1 MYSAA
6 TESLIK
12 QAREIKEE
20 ELQKFCGRIFKQLH
34 TKELGGE
41 IVDSLQRLH
50 LIVSATKY
58 AREIPSDL
66 VMKLLMV
73 LCSSSCPEQLQ
84 ILSSSILQES
94 LPLSIHSLSSDLSQD
109 SRAIS
114 HLASVVLSQAG
125 NKEDVMPL
133 CHHLLKI
140 LESRLSEGQMS
151 KHALPI
157 LSKMI
162 SVYPEILTEDQVNLV
177 SRKLV
182 DWLRYASMQQGASMS
197 SGGFFSGQRTRQPAP
212 LTEVDGV
219 VTGDFFTV
227 LCVGQSYTEDQWMN
241 MYTFSMIKSWLLTYD
256 RDGTT
261 NAESAPLK
269 RTQVI
274 LSQHQEKT
282 QPMMH
287 KGKQREKDDRSE
299 LDSSVMSMVSATSSS
314 SRLLP
319 PKERLREKAFEYC
332 QRLIEQSDR
341 KALKRTDTELQKA
354 CIVES
359 VSIMDIICG
368 EDPSYVYRAFPC
380 IKALYGRLNGDL
392 AHAQA
397 LLPIAQFYLNHSET
411 AAVDSEAVFRK
422 LFSHCPAEQFNEPM
436 LAFEF
441 IQFCL
446 LNASVLQDRVANYRQ
461 SFPNLLKFLAWN
473 CPGLITEF
481 VELLPSLVAPGTAI
495 ELLHTLLD
503 LPCLAAALDLQHR
516 SACYQA
522 LDRTTWDQQG
532 VKLAACLDAFRQPSY
547 RGLFLYIL
555 RPEAGTGDTI
565 DRLKMLH
572 EILADMAESP
582 RVVRCAQV
590 VPVLLHVYF
599 NTVAKIADEKL
610 MNQLLLVLLERS
622 SLLYNI
628 KTFNAEVQKVFSTH
642 LQALCKL
649 HPSLI
654 VDQSRELLDFAGS
667 PANIYSKEDI
677 YTHVVWVIGE
687 YLSVSYDS
695 RCTVELITSFFESLE
710 PVLFEITQVRQST
723 SPPSFSPR
731 LITVLMTTLAKLATR
746 SQDLIPRASLFL
758 SKMRSFA
765 RSSPVMACYSEEDSE
780 EIITRAHELI
790 NLLKLPNVA
799 QFVLASSAGG
809 DSPRWHRDTNASLP
823 QGMRAVSRLL
833 HRQSSFL
840 AT

>member
-1 MYSAA
+1 MYTAA

-20 ELQKFCGRIFKQLH
+20 ELQRFCGRIFKLLH
-34 TKELGGE
+34 SKDVSGDT
-41 IVDSLQRLH
+41 VDSLQRLN

-58 AREIPSDL
+58 ARELPSDL
-66 VMKLLMV
+66 VLKLQTV
-73 LCSSSCPEQLQ
+73 LRSSSCPEQLQ
-84 ILSSSILQES
+84 VLSSSIIRDRFPPS
-94 LPLSIHSLSSDLSQD
+94 VHSLCSDLSHD
-109 SRAIS
+109 SRTFS
-114 HLASVVLSQAG
+114 HVASVVLAQAG
-125 NKEDVMPL
+125 SKEDVMPL
-133 CHHLLKI
+133 CHHLLKS
-140 LESRLSEGQMS
+140 LESRLSDGQIS
-151 KHALPI
+151 RHVLPI

-162 SVYPEILTEDQVNLV
+162 TVYPEILTDDQVNVV

-197 SGGFFSGQRTRQPAP
+197 SGGFFSGPRTRQPAP

-256 RDGTT
+256 TDGTT
-261 NAESAPLK
+261 NTES
-269 RTQVI
+269 
-274 LSQHQEKT
+274 
-282 QPMMH
+282 
-287 KGKQREKDDRSE
+287 DDRSE
-299 LDSSVMSMVSATSSS
+299 VDSSVTSMVSATSSS
-314 SRLLP
+314 IRLLP

-341 KALKRTDTELQKA
+341 KALKKTDTELQKA

-359 VSIMDIICG
+359 VSILDIICG

-380 IKALYGRLNGDL
+380 IKALYGRLNKDL
-392 AHAQA
+392 TYARA
-397 LLPIAQFYLNHSET
+397 LLPIAQFYLNHGEI
-411 AAVDSEAVFRK
+411 AAVDSEAVFCQ

-441 IQFCL
+441 VQFCL
-446 LNASVLQDRVANYRQ
+446 LNASVLQDRVTKYRQ

-473 CPGLITEF
+473 SSGLIAEF
-481 VELLPSLVAPGTAI
+481 VELLPSLIAPDTAI
-495 ELLHTLLD
+495 ELLHTILD
-503 LPCLAAALDLQHR
+503 LPCLAAALDLQQR

-522 LDRTTWDQQG
+522 PDRPAWDQQG
-532 VKLAACLDAFRQPSY
+532 AKVAACLDAFRQPSC

-572 EILADMAESP
+572 EVLADMAESP
-582 RVVRCAQV
+582 RAVRCAQV

-599 NTVAKIADEKL
+599 NTVTQKADEKML
-610 MNQLLLVLLERS
+610 NQLLLVLLERS
-622 SLLYNI
+622 SLLYDI
-628 KTFNAEVQKVFSTH
+628 KTFNVEVQKVFSTH

-649 HPSLI
+649 HPPLI
-654 VDQSRELLDFAGS
+654 VDQSREILELASS
-667 PANIYSKEDI
+667 PANIYSKEDF

-687 YLSVSYDS
+687 YLSVSYDP
-695 RCTVELITSFFESLE
+695 RCTVERITSFFECLE
-710 PVLFEITQVRQST
+710 AVLFEITQVRQSA

-731 LITVLMTTLAKLATR
+731 LVTVLMTTLAKLATR
-746 SQDLIPRASLFL
+746 SQDLIPRVSLCL
-758 SKMRSFA
+758 SKMRPFA
-765 RSSPVMACYSEEDSE
+765 RSAPVMTCYSEEDTE

-799 QFVLASSAGG
+799 QFVLAPSAGG
-809 DSPRWHRDTNASLP
+809 DGPRWHRDTNASLP
-823 QGMRAVSRLL
+823 QGLKAVSGLL
-833 HRQSSFL
+833 HRHSSSL
-840 AT
+840 PT

>member
-1 MYSAA
+1 MYAAA

-20 ELQKFCGRIFKQLH
+20 ELQRFCGRIFKQLH
-34 TKELGGE
+34 TKDVSGDT
-41 IVDSLQRLH
+41 VDSLQRLS

-58 AREIPSDL
+58 ARELPSDL
-66 VMKLLMV
+66 VMKLQTV
-73 LCSSSCPEQLQ
+73 LRSSSCPEQLQ
-84 ILSSSILQES
+84 VLSSSIIRES
-94 LPLSIHSLSSDLSQD
+94 SPPSVHSLCSDPSHD
-109 SRAIS
+109 SRTFS
-114 HLASVVLSQAG
+114 YVASVVLTQVS
-125 NKEDVMPL
+125 
-133 CHHLLKI
+133 HI
-140 LESRLSEGQMS
+140 LESRLSDGQIS
-151 KHALPI
+151 RHTLPI

-162 SVYPEILTEDQVNLV
+162 TAYPEILTDDQVNLV

-197 SGGFFSGQRTRQPAP
+197 SGGFFSGPRTRQPAP

-219 VTGDFFTV
+219 VVGNFFTV

-241 MYTFSMIKSWLLTYD
+241 MYTFSMIKTLGFVVCCNVLCC
-256 RDGTT
+256 G
-261 NAESAPLK
+261 A
-269 RTQVI
+269 
-274 LSQHQEKT
+274 
-282 QPMMH
+282 
-287 KGKQREKDDRSE
+287 DDRSE
-299 LDSSVMSMVSATSSS
+299 VDSSVMSMVSATSSS

-341 KALKRTDTELQKA
+341 KALKKTDTELQKA
-354 CIVES
+354 CIIES

-392 AHAQA
+392 TYARA

-411 AAVDSEAVFRK
+411 AAVDSEAVFCQ
-422 LFSHCPAEQFNEPM
+422 LFSHCPAEQFNEPL

-441 IQFCL
+441 VQFCL

-473 CPGLITEF
+473 SSGLIEEF
-481 VELLPSLVAPGTAI
+481 VELLPSLIAPDTAI
-495 ELLHTLLD
+495 ELLHTILD
-503 LPCLAAALDLQHR
+503 LPCLAAALDLQQRYMTLQTTDQPMRCCCR
-516 SACYQA
+516 S
-522 LDRTTWDQQG
+522 
-532 VKLAACLDAFRQPSY
+532 VAACLDAFRQPLY

-590 VPVLLHVYF
+590 VPVLLQVYF
-599 NTVAKIADEKL
+599 NTVTQKADEKM
-610 MNQLLLVLLERS
+610 MNQMLLVLLERN

-628 KTFNAEVQKVFSTH
+628 KTFNVEVQKVFSTH
-642 LQALCKL
+642 LQALCRL
-649 HPSLI
+649 HPPLI
-654 VDQSRELLDFAGS
+654 VDQSREILEFASS
-667 PANIYSKEDI
+667 PANIYSKEDF

-687 YLSVSYDS
+687 YLSVSYDP

-710 PVLFEITQVRQST
+710 AVLFEITQVRQSA

-746 SQDLIPRASLFL
+746 SQDLIPRVSLCL
-758 SKMRSFA
+758 SKMRTFA
-765 RSSPVMACYSEEDSE
+765 RSAPVMACYSEEDTE

-799 QFVLASSAGG
+799 QFVLAPSAGG

-823 QGMRAVSRLL
+823 QGMRAVSGLL
-833 HRQSSFL
+833 HRHSSFL
-840 AT
+840 PT

>member
-41 IVDSLQRLH
+41 TVDSLQRLH

-58 AREIPSDL
+58 ARELPSDL
-66 VMKLLMV
+66 VMKLQMV

-94 LPLSIHSLSSDLSQD
+94 LPLSVHSLCSDLNQD

-114 HLASVVLSQAG
+114 HLASVVLTQAG

-133 CHHLLKI
+133 CHHLLKS
-140 LESRLSEGQMS
+140 LESWLSEGQIS
-151 KHALPI
+151 KHVLPI
-157 LSKMI
+157 LSKMF
-162 SVYPEILTEDQVNLV
+162 SVFPEILTEDQVNLV

-256 RDGTT
+256 RDEAT
-261 NAESAPLK
+261 NAES
-269 RTQVI
+269 
-274 LSQHQEKT
+274 
-282 QPMMH
+282 
-287 KGKQREKDDRSE
+287 DDRSE

-392 AHAQA
+392 AHARA

-422 LFSHCPAEQFNEPM
+422 LFSNCPTEQFNEPM

-522 LDRTTWDQQG
+522 MDRTTWDQQG
-532 VKLAACLDAFRQPSY
+532 AKLAACLDAFRQPSY

-599 NTVAKIADEKL
+599 NAVAKIADEKL
-610 MNQLLLVLLERS
+610 INQLLLVLLERS
-622 SLLYNI
+622 SLLYDI

-649 HPSLI
+649 HPPLI
-654 VDQSRELLDFAGS
+654 VDQSRELLDFVGS

-710 PVLFEITQVRQST
+710 AVLFEITQVRQST
-723 SPPSFSPR
+723 CPSSFSPR

-758 SKMRSFA
+758 SKVRLFA
-765 RSSPVMACYSEEDSE
+765 HSSPVMACYSEEDTE

-790 NLLKLPNVA
+790 NLLRLPNVA
-799 QFVLASSAGG
+799 QFILASSAGG

-840 AT
+840 PT

>member
-1 MYSAA
+1 MYAAA

-20 ELQKFCGRIFKQLH
+20 ELQRFCGRIFKLLH
-34 TKELGGE
+34 TKDVSGDT
-41 IVDSLQRLH
+41 VDSLQRLH
-50 LIVSATKY
+50 LIVSATKH
-58 AREIPSDL
+58 ARELPSDL
-66 VMKLLMV
+66 VMKLQTV
-73 LCSSSCPEQLQ
+73 LRSSSSPEQLQ
-84 ILSSSILQES
+84 VLSSSIIRQS
-94 LPLSIHSLSSDLSQD
+94 FPPSVHSLCSDLSQD
-109 SRAIS
+109 SRTFS
-114 HLASVVLSQAG
+114 YVASVVLSQAG
-125 NKEDVMPL
+125 NKEDVIPL
-133 CHHLLKI
+133 CHHLLKS
-140 LESRLSEGQMS
+140 LESRLSDGLIS

-157 LSKMI
+157 LSELI
-162 SVYPEILTEDQVNLV
+162 TVYPDVLTDDQVNLV
-177 SRKLV
+177 SRKVV

-197 SGGFFSGQRTRQPAP
+197 SGGFFSGPRARQPAP

-241 MYTFSMIKSWLLTYD
+241 MYTFSMIKGWLLTYD
-256 RDGTT
+256 AGGTT
-261 NAESAPLK
+261 NTES
-269 RTQVI
+269 
-274 LSQHQEKT
+274 
-282 QPMMH
+282 
-287 KGKQREKDDRSE
+287 DDRSE
-299 LDSSVMSMVSATSSS
+299 MDSSVMSMVSATSSS

-341 KALKRTDTELQKA
+341 KALKRMDTELQKA
-354 CIVES
+354 CIIES
-359 VSIMDIICG
+359 VSIIDIICG

-380 IKALYGRLNGDL
+380 IKALYGRLNGDFTY
-392 AHAQA
+392 ART

-411 AAVDSEAVFRK
+411 AAVDSEAVFCQ
-422 LFSHCPAEQFNEPM
+422 LFSHCPTEQFNEPM

-441 IQFCL
+441 VQFCL
-446 LNASVLQDRVANYRQ
+446 LNSSVLQDRVANYRQ

-473 CPGLITEF
+473 SSGLIGEF
-481 VELLPSLVAPGTAI
+481 VELLPSLVAPDTAI
-495 ELLHTLLD
+495 ELLHTILD
-503 LPCLAAALDLQHR
+503 LPCLAAALDLQQR

-522 LDRTTWDQQG
+522 LDRTAWDQQG
-532 VKLAACLDAFRQPSY
+532 AKLAACLDAFRQPSY

-565 DRLKMLH
+565 DRLNLLH
-572 EILADMAESP
+572 EVLADMAESP
-582 RVVRCAQV
+582 RVVQCAQV

-599 NTVAKIADEKL
+599 NTVTQKADEK

-649 HPSLI
+649 NPPLI
-654 VDQSRELLDFAGS
+654 VDQSREILEFAS
-667 PANIYSKEDI
+667 IPANIYSKEDF

-687 YLSVSYDS
+687 FLSVSYDP

-710 PVLFEITQVRQST
+710 AVLFEITQVRQSA
-723 SPPSFSPR
+723 SPPGFSPR

-746 SQDLIPRASLFL
+746 SQDLIPRVSLFL
-758 SKMRSFA
+758 SKMRTFA
-765 RSSPVMACYSEEDSE
+765 RSGPVMSCYSEEDTE

-799 QFVLASSAGG
+799 QFVLAPSAGG
-809 DSPRWHRDTNASLP
+809 DGPRWHRDTNASLP
-823 QGMRAVSRLL
+823 QAMRAVSGLL
-833 HRQSSFL
+833 HRHSSFL
-840 AT
+840 PT

>member
-1 MYSAA
+1 MYAAA

-20 ELQKFCGRIFKQLH
+20 ELQRFCGRIFKLLH
-34 TKELGGE
+34 TKDVSGE
-41 IVDSLQRLH
+41 TVDSLQRLH

-58 AREIPSDL
+58 ARELPSDL
-66 VMKLLMV
+66 VLKLQTV
-73 LCSSSCPEQLQ
+73 LRSSSCPEQLLV
-84 ILSSSILQES
+84 LSSSIIRES
-94 LPLSIHSLSSDLSQD
+94 VPPSVHSLCSDLSQD
-109 SRAIS
+109 SRTFS
-114 HLASVVLSQAG
+114 YVASVVLSQAG
-125 NKEDVMPL
+125 NKEDVIPL
-133 CHHLLKI
+133 CHHLLKS
-140 LESRLSEGQMS
+140 LESRLSDGLIS

-157 LSKMI
+157 LSKMTTA
-162 SVYPEILTEDQVNLV
+162 YPEILTDDQVNLV

-197 SGGFFSGQRTRQPAP
+197 SGGFFSGPRTRQPAP
-212 LTEVDGV
+212 LMEVDGV

-241 MYTFSMIKSWLLTYD
+241 MYSFSMIKSWLLTYD
-256 RDGTT
+256 TDGTT
-261 NAESAPLK
+261 NTES
-269 RTQVI
+269 
-274 LSQHQEKT
+274 
-282 QPMMH
+282 
-287 KGKQREKDDRSE
+287 DDRSE
-299 LDSSVMSMVSATSSS
+299 VDSSVMSMVSATSSS
-314 SRLLP
+314 SRLLS

-341 KALKRTDTELQKA
+341 KALKRMDTELQKA
-354 CIVES
+354 CIIES
-359 VSIMDIICG
+359 VSIIDIICG

-380 IKALYGRLNGDL
+380 IKALYGRLNGDF
-392 AHAQA
+392 AYARA

-411 AAVDSEAVFRK
+411 AAVDSEAVFCQ
-422 LFSHCPAEQFNEPM
+422 LFSHCPTEQFNDPM

-441 IQFCL
+441 VQFCL
-446 LNASVLQDRVANYRQ
+446 LNSSVLQDRVANYRQ

-473 CPGLITEF
+473 SSGLIAEF
-481 VELLPSLVAPGTAI
+481 VELLPSLVAPDTAI
-495 ELLHTLLD
+495 ELLHTIID
-503 LPCLAAALDLQHR
+503 LPCLAATLDLQQR

-522 LDRTTWDQQG
+522 SDRTTWDQQG
-532 VKLAACLDAFRQPSY
+532 AKVAASLDAFRQLSY
-547 RGLFLYIL
+547 RGFFLYIL

-565 DRLKMLH
+565 DRLKLLH
-572 EILADMAESP
+572 ELLADMAESP
-582 RVVRCAQV
+582 RVVQCAQV

-599 NTVAKIADEKL
+599 NTVTQKADEKL

-649 HPSLI
+649 HPPLI
-654 VDQSRELLDFAGS
+654 VDQSREILEFAGS
-667 PANIYSKEDI
+667 PANIYSKEDF

-687 YLSVSYDS
+687 FLSVSYDP

-710 PVLFEITQVRQST
+710 AVLFEITQVRQSA
-723 SPPSFSPR
+723 SPPSYSPR

-758 SKMRSFA
+758 SKMRVFA
-765 RSSPVMACYSEEDSE
+765 RSGPVMACYSEEDTE

-799 QFVLASSAGG
+799 QFVLAPSAGG
-809 DSPRWHRDTNASLP
+809 DGPRWHRDTNASLP
-823 QGMRAVSRLL
+823 QAMRAVSGLL
-833 HRQSSFL
+833 HRHSSFL
-840 AT
+840 PT

>member
-1 MYSAA
+1 MYAAA

-20 ELQKFCGRIFKQLH
+20 ELQRFCGRIFKLLH
-34 TKELGGE
+34 TKDVSGDT
-41 IVDSLQRLH
+41 VDSLQRLN

-58 AREIPSDL
+58 ARELPSDL
-66 VMKLLMV
+66 VMKLQTL
-73 LCSSSCPEQLQ
+73 LRSSSCPEQLQ
-84 ILSSSILQES
+84 VLTSSIIRES
-94 LPLSIHSLSSDLSQD
+94 FPSSVHSLCSDLSHD
-109 SRAIS
+109 SRTFS
-114 HLASVVLSQAG
+114 HVASVVLAQVS
-125 NKEDVMPL
+125 
-133 CHHLLKI
+133 HI
-140 LESRLSEGQMS
+140 LESRLSDGQIS
-151 KHALPI
+151 RHALPI
-157 LSKMI
+157 LSKM
-162 SVYPEILTEDQVNLV
+162 STVYPEILTDDQVNLV

-197 SGGFFSGQRTRQPAP
+197 SGGFFSGPRTRQPAP

-227 LCVGQSYTEDQWMN
+227 LCLGQSYTEDQWMN
-241 MYTFSMIKSWLLTYD
+241 MYTFSMIKSWLLHVPSY
-256 RDGTT
+256 
-261 NAESAPLK
+261 A
-269 RTQVI
+269 
-274 LSQHQEKT
+274 
-282 QPMMH
+282 QPCN
-287 KGKQREKDDRSE
+287 DDRSE
-299 LDSSVMSMVSATSSS
+299 VDSSVMSMVSATSSS

-341 KALKRTDTELQKA
+341 KALKKTDTELQKA

-392 AHAQA
+392 AYARA
-397 LLPIAQFYLNHSET
+397 LLPIAQFYLNHSEI
-411 AAVDSEAVFRK
+411 AAVDSEAVFCQ

-441 IQFCL
+441 VQFCL

-461 SFPNLLKFLAWN
+461 SFPNILKFLAGN
-473 CPGLITEF
+473 SSGLIAEF
-481 VELLPSLVAPGTAI
+481 VELLPSLIASDTAI
-495 ELLHTLLD
+495 ELLHTILD
-503 LPCLAAALDLQHR
+503 LPCLAAALDLQQR

-522 LDRTTWDQQG
+522 SDRSAWDQQG
-532 VKLAACLDAFRQPSY
+532 AKVAACLDAFRQPSY

-582 RVVRCAQV
+582 RVVQCAQV

-599 NTVAKIADEKL
+599 NTVTQKADEKM

-622 SLLYNI
+622 SL
-628 KTFNAEVQKVFSTH
+628 VFSTH

-649 HPSLI
+649 HPPLI
-654 VDQSRELLDFAGS
+654 VDQSREILEFASS
-667 PANIYSKEDI
+667 PANIYSKEDF

-687 YLSVSYDS
+687 YLSVSYDP

-710 PVLFEITQVRQST
+710 AVLFEITQVRQSA

-746 SQDLIPRASLFL
+746 SQDLIPRVSLCL
-758 SKMRSFA
+758 SKMRTFA
-765 RSSPVMACYSEEDSE
+765 RSAPVMTCYSEEDTE

-799 QFVLASSAGG
+799 QFVLAPSAGG
-809 DSPRWHRDTNASLP
+809 DGPRWHRDTNASLP
-823 QGMRAVSRLL
+823 QGMRAVSGLL
-833 HRQSSFL
+833 HRHSSSL
-840 AT
+840 PT